1 MTGRLAALAPAALIV
16 ASCTTTGQEGA
27 AAPGFTIGREPL
39 AYADSVAAYA
49 ERIGFNEYAG
59 AGDVQLLHHDP
70 CPPCTHGPTV
80 ALQPQ
85 RGSHRYTRAELAQGR
100 VIARLVNRDSTGYD
114 RYALAP
120 RAVVYW
126 WVDSTAAGWRS
137 IFVRTVPDRAAVV
150 SDLDLRDDH
159 PAGTWGHASAAWLWG
174 SAEIAWATC
183 GDRGCCQSGGERVA
197 ER

>member
-1 MTGRLAALAPAALIV
+1 MTRRLAAPVLAALIV
-16 ASCTTTGQEGA
+16 ASCKGGEQEGT
-27 AAPGFTIGREPL
+27 AAPGFSIGDAPL

-59 AGDVQLLHHDP
+59 AGDVQLLHRDP

-85 RGSHRYTRAELAQGR
+85 RGSHRFTRAELAQGR
-100 VIARLVNRDSTGYD
+100 VIAKLGNRDTTGYD

-126 WVDSTAAGWRS
+126 WVDSTAGKWRS
-137 IFVRTVPDRAAVV
+137 IFFRVSPDRAAVV
-150 SDLDLRDDH
+150 SDLDLLDDH
-159 PAGTWGHASAAWLWG
+159 PAGTWGHASATWLWG

-183 GDRGCCQSGGERVA
+183 GDRGCCQSGGVELQ
-197 ER
+197 